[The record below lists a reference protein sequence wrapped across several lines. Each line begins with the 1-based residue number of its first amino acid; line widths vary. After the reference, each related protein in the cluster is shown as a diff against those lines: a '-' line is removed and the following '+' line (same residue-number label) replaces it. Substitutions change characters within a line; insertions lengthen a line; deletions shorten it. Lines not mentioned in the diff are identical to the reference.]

1 MRDIF
6 ANMKISTRHN
16 VRWERMTDAGHIRAF
31 RLFELSH
38 AESVGK
44 DFHLDDSERD
54 HLQRCAECRGVYEV
68 FVRQLKSLGQPA
80 ANTRGPA
87 SPRFHVGDH
96 VEVVVPGEHLGKQG
110 IVSKVIESKTGDFI
124 YRYQVDFVGGGSDIF
139 FAFEI
144 GLVGTLSGGPD
155 RVNP

>member
-1 MRDIF
+1 
-6 ANMKISTRHN
+6 
-16 VRWERMTDAGHIRAF
+16 MTDAGHIRAF

-68 FVRQLKSLGQPA
+68 FVRQLKSRGQLSA
-80 ANTRGPA
+80 DTRGPA
-87 SPRFHVGDH
+87 SPRFNVGDH
-96 VEVVVPGEHLGKQG
+96 VEVVVTGEHLGKQG
-110 IVSKVIESKTGDFI
+110 MVTRVIESKTGDFI
-124 YRYQVDFVGGGSDIF
+124 YRYQVDFVAGGSDVF

-144 GLVGTLSGGPD
+144 GVVGTLPRGSGPT
-155 RVNP
+155 NP

>member
-1 MRDIF
+1 
-6 ANMKISTRHN
+6 
-16 VRWERMTDAGHIRAF
+16 MTDAGHIRAF

-68 FVRQLKSLGQPA
+68 FVRQLKSRGQPTA
-80 ANTRGPA
+80 NNTRGPA
-87 SPRFHVGDH
+87 TARYNVGDQ
-96 VEVVVPGEHLGKQG
+96 VEVVVPGEHFGKQG
-110 IVSKVIESKTGDFI
+110 MVSKVIESKTGDFI
-124 YRYQVDFVGGGSDIF
+124 YRYQADFVGGGSDIF

-144 GLVGTLSGGPD
+144 ALVGTLSGGPD
-155 RVNP
+155 PANP

>member
-1 MRDIF
+1 
-6 ANMKISTRHN
+6 
-16 VRWERMTDAGHIRAF
+16 MTDAGHIKAF

-44 DFHLDDSERD
+44 DFHLDDSEKD

-68 FVRQLKSLGQPA
+68 FVRQLKGRAQLSA
-80 ANTRGPA
+80 EARGPA
-87 SPRFHVGDH
+87 SPRFNVGDH

-110 IVSKVIESKTGDFI
+110 IVTKVVESKTGDFI
-124 YRYQVDFVGGGSDIF
+124 YRYQVHFIGGGSDMF

-144 GLVGTLSGGPD
+144 GPLGTLQGGPG
-155 RVNP
+155 PAKP